1 MNQKPDTIWKFG
13 SIPMIDPEHL
23 GLVLATSSDIALLL
37 NSDTKISSI
46 LVNNAEKSYGNLNH
60 WIGRKITDFLTTESI
75 PKIVTAIDKL
85 ESDETVLYGLE
96 LNHVDNAQWQF
107 PIKYNIHRLGKD
119 GQIILL
125 GRDLQSISENQ
136 QRFVKAQ
143 IAAEESIEEKRELEA
158 HFKVLLAKTNDA
170 LAFVNAKSGEIVFSN
185 PAFQEFFFNDD
196 INAEKTSMQS
206 FLANKT
212 ERKGFMEKI
221 SIAAHGN
228 YDVSEELNTN
238 NGEVIFSIT
247 PDIYRAA
254 GQQIIICKFLPKTI
268 RKQGEKELIENLLAT
283 FHNSPDAIIFTD
295 VKGQIQ
301 YTNERFLDLT
311 NISRKN
317 EVVTKNLSEFLGRG
331 EIDLAIML
339 ENVMKSGAVKI
350 YSTHLKSSFGTKID
364 IEASVSRNNADT
376 NGLIAFIVREVSSPG
391 NRAGVSGANTNLEK
405 NQDEV
410 AAKELVGSA
419 TLKEIVTDTTDVIEK
434 ICIEAALEITN
445 NNRAA
450 AADLLGLSRQ
460 SLYVKLSKFEM

>member
-1 MNQKPDTIWKFG
+1 
-13 SIPMIDPEHL
+13 
-23 GLVLATSSDIALLL
+23 
-37 NSDTKISSI
+37 
-46 LVNNAEKSYGNLNH
+46 
-60 WIGRKITDFLTTESI
+60 
-75 PKIVTAIDKL
+75 
-85 ESDETVLYGLE
+85 
-96 LNHVDNAQWQF
+96 
-107 PIKYNIHRLGKD
+107 
-119 GQIILL
+119 
-125 GRDLQSISENQ
+125 
-136 QRFVKAQ
+136 
-143 IAAEESIEEKRELEA
+143 
-158 HFKVLLAKTNDA
+158 
-170 LAFVNAKSGEIVFSN
+170 
-185 PAFQEFFFNDD
+185 
-196 INAEKTSMQS
+196 
-206 FLANKT
+206 
-212 ERKGFMEKI
+212 MEKI

-228 YDVSEELNTN
+228 YDVREELNTN

-254 GQQIIICKFLPKTI
+254 GQQIIICKLLPKTI

-283 FHNSPDAIIFTD
+283 FQNSPDAIIFTD
-295 VKGQIQ
+295 VKGAIQ

-311 NISRKN
+311 NTSRKN

-364 IEASVSRNNADT
+364 IEASVSRNNSST
-376 NGLIAFIVREVSSPG
+376 NGLVAFIIREVSSPN
-391 NRAGVSGANTNLEK
+391 NRARVSEANTNK
-405 NQDEV
+405 NQDAV
-410 AAKELVGSA
+410 AAKELVGSS